1 MPANNE
7 LLKSPL
13 QIYNLL
19 KNILKSRQMIDVSFD
34 ALPQYCLTSL
44 LEVDNEK
51 QILHFDEPN
60 PLPEHK
66 LLENKTEARFSLRL
80 ERLPVIFK
88 SRIARPAKRE
98 ATNELF
104 VYFPEEIYYPQKR
117 FFYRFDTSWI
127 NDIEA
132 TIYLAN
138 NKKLPA
144 KLENI
149 SLNGMCLRL
158 PYAFAALF
166 QPGRRI
172 EDLYIEL
179 PGQKGFSVA
188 TRVINTRVE
197 NNYHDIVLGV
207 EIEEQKNSIE
217 KTIQQFILRT
227 EKSGV

>member
-7 LLKSPL
+7 LVKSPL

-19 KNILKSRQMIDVSFD
+19 KNILKSRQMIDVSF
-34 ALPQYCLTSL
+34 AGLPQYCLTSL
-44 LEVDNEK
+44 LEVDNERK
-51 QILHFDEPN
+51 VLHFDEPN
-60 PLPEHK
+60 PLPDYK

-88 SRIARPAKRE
+88 SRITCSNQK
-98 ATNELF
+98 ATENDLF
-104 VYFPEEIYYPQKR
+104 VHFPEEIYYPQKR

-127 NDIEA
+127 SDIEA

-138 NKKLPA
+138 NKKIPA

-158 PYAFAALF
+158 PYAFASLF

-179 PGQKGFSVA
+179 PGQKGFSIT
-188 TRVINTRVE
+188 TRVINTRIE
-197 NNYHDIVLGV
+197 NNYHDIMLGL